1 MSQTAQITA
10 PAGRLDGKTICVSAA
25 GQGIGRAI
33 TERLIRDGANVHASD
48 IDAGFLEGL
57 DTKTAT
63 QVDATDP
70 EAVETWLGGVS
81 RIDGMVHAV
90 GFVHQG
96 TIEDCT
102 LEDWRKTQSIS
113 FDSAFYVLK
122 SAIPRMKQN
131 GGSVILIASVASSIR
146 GYPKRAA
153 YGASKGGV
161 IGLMKACAAD
171 YLADGIRVNAI
182 CPGVV
187 ETPSLQVRIAE
198 MVTELGSEAAA
209 RQWFLDRQ
217 PSGRFAK
224 PEEIAGTC
232 AWLASP
238 DASFVTGQTINVDGG
253 ITI

>member
-1 MSQTAQITA
+1 MSPITDIIAA
-10 PAGRLDGKTICVSAA
+10 PGRLDGKTICVTAA

-33 TERLIRDGANVHASD
+33 AERMIRDGAIVHASD
-48 IDAGFLEGL
+48 VNGGLLEGL
-57 DTKTAT
+57 DAT
-63 QVDATDP
+63 STTPVDATDP
-70 EAVETWLGGVS
+70 QAVEAWLSGVGQ
-81 RIDGMVHAV
+81 IDGMVHAV
-90 GFVHQG
+90 GYVHQG
-96 TIEDCT
+96 SIEECSLD
-102 LEDWRKTQSIS
+102 DWRKTQSIS

-131 GGSVILIASVASSIR
+131 GGAVVLIASVASSIR

-153 YGASKGGV
+153 YGAAKGGV

-171 YLADGIRVNAI
+171 YLPDGIRVNAI

-187 ETPSLQVRIAE
+187 DSPSLKERISELAKE
-198 MVTELGSEAAA
+198 MGSESAA

-217 PSGRFAK
+217 PSGRFAQ

-232 AWLASP
+232 AWLASQ